1 MTLPTRYSP
10 EQPTVVI
17 NTPAEYE
24 TARLEVERLTNA
36 EPGSVD
42 ALTFQAFSAA
52 IEVYEARQ
60 GPDTGASSPD
70 KAAAGPVTGSTAS
83 S

>member
-1 MTLPTRYSP
+1 MTLPTRFSP

-17 NTPAEYE
+17 NTPAEYDS
-24 TARLEVERLTNA
+24 ARREADRLANA

-52 IEVYEARQ
+52 IELYEARR
-60 GPDTGASSPD
+60 GRDTGCSSTDEAASRL
-70 KAAAGPVTGSTAS
+70 TGSDANS
-83 S
+83 